1 MASMVNQHT
10 GSNKTPVM
18 QSSSWQGSSA
28 SQVRRQSSTG
38 NRSRAASFTNAGYE
52 FSENFEYQT
61 DSNGH
66 IIFPTLPD
74 YDMSLFDEPAML
86 GADAVTNAFDYG
98 LLPTFKA
105 AVPGAGTPAQ
115 QSWEGINNADD
126 NIADQM
132 NYPDPQDAHS
142 QNQGPYHFQYYQNQM
157 PFRLPQQYVPAAIQQ
172 SQMGSNAVQA
182 ELYMPLFQAEE
193 TYNPAPSQQR
203 KRSRGASDAD
213 LEEAGIYYKKA
224 RIQENDSGV
233 VSRASRSTSGTSV
246 SEISNANERMMLKKS
261 REVKKRASGGVE
273 YLYEKPKLDDKKDWV
288 RINASTKGMTTRTAK
303 INHYQAEYEERD
315 HPVGDWQGT
324 KFFHQYT
331 KHGEFLNKRGGV
343 MSAKQIKEFILEYP
357 NRDPKY
363 PGAKLKLW
371 IQRGPTDC
379 ARRYKSAT
387 WAKCRFEECPAQK
400 YQTGTILHGH
410 YRVSFDEKWHRDREN
425 VDPLLTAGYVH
436 LYCMERFLDLSEIC
450 RKADVEVDTRQLTNE
465 PRGKW
470 AATLANQPEC
480 AIAQKFVSAAF
491 HRHGLDELSEFANY
505 PKHDQHKIIRN
516 GKTTYHKNTLTYHM
530 HNRKETSRP
539 PAQQAQFQQ
548 RGLGDTHISKH
559 LGDLEMLFQASS
571 NRKKNNRL
579 AKKQKKRATYVE
591 DEEEEDE
598 DDNEP
603 EVAPRSSRRPAR
615 RTTRKQYAEEPNFDE
630 EGEAETDEEALF
642 LRNNRKPEPRPMQL
656 QLPQNLTA
664 EQVKELYAMVMAN
677 EQAAHVLHPRQ
688 TSNGNLLVGID
699 NHLAEQNTGEDAI
712 DPTLNNYNNVSPKSM
727 TLRQNSGI
735 GTFPVDGEYDI
746 DSLFDDV
753 EDNEDEHPLQRRR
766 SRLSMSKSMMQ
777 KPATPRTSGLDDTE
791 DNEDEYPLQRR
802 RSRLNMSK
810 SIMKKP
816 TTPRISGSSSRRVSI
831 GQTTT
836 RKFFKTQSPHTVSFE
851 GRRHSQ
857 RLQNK
862 SGK

>member
-1 MASMVNQHT
+1 MANMVNQHT
-10 GSNKTPVM
+10 GSNNTPVM
-18 QSSSWQGSSA
+18 QSSSRQGSSA
-28 SQVRRQSSTG
+28 SQVRRRSSTG

-52 FSENFEYQT
+52 FSENFKYQT

-74 YDMSLFDEPAML
+74 YDLSLFDEPAML
-86 GADAVTNAFDYG
+86 DADAVTNAFDYG

-105 AVPGAGTPAQ
+105 AVPGAGTSAQ
-115 QSWEGINNADD
+115 QSWEGINNADE
-126 NIADQM
+126 NVVNQM
-132 NYPDPQDAHS
+132 NYPDPRDAHS
-142 QNQGPYHFQYYQNQM
+142 QNQGLYHVQHYQNQM
-157 PFRLPQQYVPAAIQQ
+157 PFRLPQQYVPAAVQQ
-172 SQMGSNAVQA
+172 SQMGSNAAQDG
-182 ELYMPLFQAEE
+182 LYTPLFQDEE
-193 TYNPAPSQQR
+193 TYNPAPLQQR
-203 KRSRGASDAD
+203 KRSRAASDAD
-213 LEEAGIYYKKA
+213 SEEAGIHYKKA
-224 RIQENDSGV
+224 RIQANDSGV
-233 VSRASRSTSGTSV
+233 VSRACCSSHGTSV
-246 SEISNANERMMLKKS
+246 SEVSNANERIMLKKS
-261 REVKKRASGGVE
+261 RQVKKRASGGVE
-273 YLYEKPKLDDKKDWV
+273 YLYEKPKLDNKKDWV
-288 RINASTKGMTTRTAK
+288 RINTTTKGMTTRTAK

-324 KFFHQYT
+324 RFFHQYT

-343 MSAKQIKEFILEYP
+343 MSAKQIKEFILEY
-357 NRDPKY
+357 PKY

-436 LYCMERFLDLSEIC
+436 LYCMERFLDFSEIC

-480 AIAQKFVSAAF
+480 AIAQKFVSAASR
-491 HRHGLDELSEFANY
+491 RHGLDELSEFANY

-579 AKKQKKRATYVE
+579 AKKQKKRAAYVE
-591 DEEEEDE
+591 DEEDE
-598 DDNEP
+598 DDSEP
-603 EVAPRSSRRPAR
+603 EVAPRSSRWSIR
-615 RTTRKQYAEEPNFDE
+615 RATRKQYTEEPNSDE
-630 EGEAETDEEALF
+630 DSEAETDEETLF
-642 LRNNRKPEPRPMQL
+642 LRNTRKPEPQPVQL

-664 EQVKELYAMVMAN
+664 DQVKELYAMVMAN
-677 EQAAHVLHPRQ
+677 EQAAQALHPHQ
-688 TSNGNLLVGID
+688 ISNSTLFVGIN
-699 NHLAEQNTGEDAI
+699 NHLAQQNTGEDAI
-712 DPTLNNYNNVSPKSM
+712 DPTLNSYINILPNSK
-727 TLRQNSGI
+727 TWRQNSGI

-753 EDNEDEHPLQRRR
+753 EDNEDGHTLQRRR
-766 SRLSMSKSMMQ
+766 SRLSMSKSIMK
-777 KPATPRTSGLDDTE
+777 KPATPRT
-791 DNEDEYPLQRR
+791 
-802 RSRLNMSK
+802 
-810 SIMKKP
+810 
-816 TTPRISGSSSRRVSI
+816 SGSSSRRVSI
-831 GQTTT
+831 GETTT
-836 RKFFKTQSPHTVSFE
+836 RKFFKMQSPHTVSFD
-851 GRRHSQ
+851 GRRYSE

-862 SGK
+862 SEKYVATQAASVSMFSL